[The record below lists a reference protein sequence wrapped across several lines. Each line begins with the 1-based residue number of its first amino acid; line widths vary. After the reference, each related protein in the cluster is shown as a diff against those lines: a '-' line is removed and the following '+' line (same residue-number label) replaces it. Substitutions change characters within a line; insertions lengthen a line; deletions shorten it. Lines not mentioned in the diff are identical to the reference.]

1 MPCDGPR
8 YDPYLVI
15 SADGS
20 RACAVPRYRER
31 LPSGVSYDT
40 LDVGY
45 SSADD
50 YSPVVIPPGHVSL
63 MRDNRDDSAD
73 SRVQAD
79 ELGLGISPIENH
91 GGRAEFTTFSL
102 TGSTNSIDSR
112 VWFRALRS
120 ERAGLSLRRGHD

>member
-1 MPCDGPR
+1 MRISDWISDVCSSDLAVWPVSPNMPCDGPR

-40 LDVGY
+40 LDLGY

-50 YSPVVIPPGHVSL
+50 YSPVVIPPGHVFL
-63 MRDNRDDSAD
+63 MGDNRDDSAD
-73 SRVQAD
+73 SRVSA
-79 ELGLGISPIENH
+79 EEGGLGIISIENL
-91 GGRAEFTTFSL
+91 GGR
-102 TGSTNSIDSR
+102 D
-112 VWFRALRS
+112 
-120 ERAGLSLRRGHD
+120 